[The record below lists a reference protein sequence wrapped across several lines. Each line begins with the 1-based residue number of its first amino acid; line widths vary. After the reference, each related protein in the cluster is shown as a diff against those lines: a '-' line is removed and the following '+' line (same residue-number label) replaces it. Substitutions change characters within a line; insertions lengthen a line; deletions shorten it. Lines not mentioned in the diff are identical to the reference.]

1 MHMKTLSYTVSFA
14 TPAFLG
20 NAEQSGQWRTPPFK
34 ALLRQ
39 WWRVAV
45 AKEHGYDHLAIREQE
60 GRLFGHAWLENDRD
74 QRGQSVAARKSR
86 VRLQL
91 RSWSAGRLDTDSWP
105 GGPMDEVV
113 TTRDGKGH
121 VPADVYLGYGPVLPR
136 SKKQGRSRTEVRG
149 AIGIDQENVLRIA
162 FPNDASIA
170 AQVQDSLTL
179 INGFGTLGSR
189 ARNGWGSIA
198 LDEDDG
204 PERIR
209 RIVEPGPV
217 WSRISR
223 PWRECLDTCDWAHAI
238 GADDEGRALVW
249 FAEGLSDWRKAMGR
263 LANVRVAIRRAA
275 KEFVEPGG
283 IGGIHVL
290 GYPAGGR
297 WELRHAD
304 KDLRLATQLRFK
316 VLPSRNGSVTA
327 IAFHVPCGFPHS
339 FAAKLERDQARW
351 LADNQARVWQR
362 VHAVLD
368 ETMGRI

>member
-1 MHMKTLSYTVSFA
+1 
-14 TPAFLG
+14 
-20 NAEQSGQWRTPPFK
+20 
-34 ALLRQ
+34 
-39 WWRVAV
+39 
-45 AKEHGYDHLAIREQE
+45 
-60 GRLFGHAWLENDRD
+60 
-74 QRGQSVAARKSR
+74 
-86 VRLQL
+86 
-91 RSWSAGRLDTDSWP
+91 
-105 GGPMDEVV
+105 
-113 TTRDGKGH
+113 
-121 VPADVYLGYGPVLPR
+121 
-136 SKKQGRSRTEVRG
+136 
-149 AIGIDQENVLRIA
+149 
-162 FPNDASIA
+162 
-170 AQVQDSLTL
+170 
-179 INGFGTLGSR
+179 
-189 ARNGWGSIA
+189 
-198 LDEDDG
+198 
-204 PERIR
+204 
-209 RIVEPGPV
+209 
-217 WSRISR
+217 
-223 PWRECLDTCDWAHAI
+223 
-238 GADDEGRALVW
+238 
-249 FAEGLSDWRKAMGR
+249 MGR